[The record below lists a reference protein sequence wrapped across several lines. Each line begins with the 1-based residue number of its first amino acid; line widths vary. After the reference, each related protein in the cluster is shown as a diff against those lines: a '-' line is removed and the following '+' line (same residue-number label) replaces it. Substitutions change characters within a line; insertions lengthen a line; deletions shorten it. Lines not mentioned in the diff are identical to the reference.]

1 MSRRDQIRM
10 SDDEVAEFLAAGR
23 SMTLATL
30 GPDGRP
36 HLTAMWYG
44 MRDGHVV
51 FWSYARAQ
59 KIVNL
64 RRDPRLS
71 ILVEEGVA
79 YGELRGVSLTGT
91 AEILE
96 DPEEV
101 LAVGRLLLGRH
112 SDSGEAAAQAA
123 AATAP
128 KRVAVRIDP
137 ERVASWD
144 HSKLAGGY

>member
-1 MSRRDQIRM
+1 MT
-10 SDDEVAEFLAAGR
+10 DDEVQEFLA
-23 SMTLATL
+23 SSETMTLATL
-30 GPDGRP
+30 GADGRP

-44 MRDGHVV
+44 LQDGHIV
-51 FWSYARAQ
+51 FWSYGRAQ

-71 ILVEEGVA
+71 ILVEDGEA

-91 AEILE
+91 GVISE

-101 LAVGRLLLGRH
+101 LAVGRTLLARQGA
-112 SDSGEAAAQAA
+112 SGEAATQAA

-128 KRVAVRIDP
+128 KRVAVRVDV
-137 ERVASWD
+137 ERITSWN
-144 HSKLAGGY
+144 HAKLGGGY